1 MARYNRDQVLEL
13 LDGPEDDIDSGDEF
27 DGYVDDTEMM
37 QVMDAN
43 EGNDDNDEVEIEETN
58 GEMMTENSDCI
69 DSDGC
74 FSSEA
79 SRNQDFVEGPACSLD
94 MSNKTPIDYFQLLMT
109 DSILDHIVSQ
119 TNLYADQHFEANP
132 DIPRKSRLHTWKKK
146 IHNITELLQ
155 FIAILIIMGIIH
167 YPRIEDYWVKTWP
180 FGTNAFSRVMT
191 RDRFSVILKFIH
203 LNDNKK
209 SKRKG
214 EPGYDPL
221 FKIRPFL
228 VPLLSNFQFAY
239 NPGRELAVDESM
251 VSFKGRIWF
260 IQYLPKKPNKWG
272 LKAYVLADSKTGY
285 TYNWSLYTGKCYS
298 VYSPFFLNIT
308 M

>member
-13 LDGPEDDIDSGDEF
+13 LDGPEDEIDSG

-43 EGNDDNDEVEIEETN
+43 EGNDDNEVEIEETN
-58 GEMMTENSDCI
+58 GEMMTENSDGI

-74 FSSEA
+74 FSSAA

-146 IHNITELLQ
+146 KHNITELLQ

-167 YPRIEDYWVKTWP
+167 YPRIDDYWVKTWP
-180 FGTNAFSRVMT
+180 FGTNAFSRVMI

-260 IQYLPKKPNKWG
+260 IQYLPTSG
-272 LKAYVLADSKTGY
+272 D
-285 TYNWSLYTGKCYS
+285 
-298 VYSPFFLNIT
+298 
-308 M
+308 